1 MVRLVSAVHVCTL
14 ILIMSN
20 CARACMIGVTVLVE
34 PKALFHIVGT
44 TMDWEDT
51 ALSSEFVFNNPNA
64 KSMCGCGESFNTE

>member
-1 MVRLVSAVHVCTL
+1 MVCLLSTELVCSSIL
-14 ILIMSN
+14 ILAN
-20 CARACMIGVTVLVE
+20 CVRACTIGVTVLVE